1 MRRGSSIEKGT
12 TMKKAILAVTCL
24 VAGGAW
30 ADDADLSRAVAV
42 DEIDERISVIEVI
55 DVTAEKP
62 PAAEARPDPE
72 IDAILEAA
80 DALEEPEETG
90 QACRPL

>member
-1 MRRGSSIEKGT
+1 MEKKM
-12 TMKKAILAVTCL
+12 TMKKAILAITCL
-24 VAGGAW
+24 VAGSAW
-30 ADDADLSRAVAV
+30 ADDADLSGAVAV

-62 PAAEARPDPE
+62 PPAAARPDPE
-72 IDAILEAA
+72 IDDILEAA

-90 QACRPL
+90 